1 MARAAGLAFWEAE
14 ESNELAGHERAAGL
28 LDIAEMHARD
38 SLERSRQIR
47 HRKGVIGAFA
57 MLATIA
63 RTAGDI
69 ERAGL
74 LWGALEAEERRA
86 PITWAMDRE
95 AWEIRVSADAGPEF
109 ERARRAGSVLS
120 LDEAVALALHSVE

>member
-1 MARAAGLAFWEAE
+1 
-14 ESNELAGHERAAGL
+14 
-28 LDIAEMHARD
+28 MHARD
-38 SLERSRQIR
+38 SLERSRQIG
-47 HRKGVIGAFA
+47 HRKGVIGA
-57 MLATIA
+57 LATLAWIA

-86 PITWAMDRE
+86 PIPWALDRE
-95 AWEIRVSADAGPEF
+95 AWEARVSADAGPEF

-120 LDEAVALALHSVE
+120 LDEAVTLALDSSSD